1 VTSLAAQ
8 RDRAAEVASS
18 VGRAVLRKED
28 PPLLRGTAR
37 FVDDL
42 HGSDALEA
50 AVLRSPHA
58 HARIAGIDVR
68 EARAMAGVIDVL
80 TAADLPGGGPLI
92 PMRMYRR
99 PGMERFLQR
108 PLAREK
114 VRYVGEPIALVLATS
129 RYVAEDALEQIAVEY
144 EPLGAATDAVAALER
159 DAPLLHEDAGSN
171 LAAEFEIEHGDIEAA
186 FARAHAVVDAEIR
199 CGRHAA
205 VPIETRG
212 LYAELEPGG
221 ERLVVRGAAK
231 VVHVNRRILAT
242 LLDWPEDRIR
252 FVEPSVGGGFGARGE
267 FYPEDYLVPF
277 AAVRLG
283 RPVAWTEDREEH
295 LRSTNHSREQVDR
308 VAIALDEDCRFLA
321 LRAEIVMSTGAY
333 VRTHGSVVP
342 GMSAGMLPGPYVWPA
357 YRCIVRQVVTSKTPC
372 GTYRAPGRYEATLAR
387 ERVIDMAA
395 RRLGVDRV
403 ELRRRNLV
411 TPEQMPYANG
421 SQTDGHPVVYDSG
434 DYPRLLERGLESFGW
449 DEMRDWREAPPEDP
463 ARRRGVGLAFFVEKS
478 GIAQWEYARMEIDS
492 AGRPVIYTGAASLG
506 QGVETVLAQIGAD
519 ALGVPYE
526 AVIVR
531 HGDTD
536 EVPDGM
542 GSFGSRATSLGGAAV
557 AQAAGALR
565 ERILALASEELEVD
579 QADLLVTADG
589 VEVRGTPST
598 AMGFRDLLAAAAPAR
613 ALARSAE
620 PGLSDE
626 AYFRTEE
633 MSFPYGLHCAAV
645 EIDVKTGAIQIV
657 RYGVA
662 YDVGRAINPML
673 VEGQIT
679 GGFAQGLGGAFLE
692 ELAYDDAGQL
702 VAGSFMDYLLPT
714 ACEVPP
720 VKVLITEDAPTP
732 RTPLGAKGAGEGGT
746 TAAGAALAGAVSD
759 ALGVEVTRLPIK
771 PEWVVAAGRRDA

>member
-1 VTSLAAQ
+1 VTLAPQHEGLA
-8 RDRAAEVASS
+8 DVAST

-28 PPLLRGTAR
+28 PALLRGSAR

-42 HGSDALEA
+42 HGADALEA

-58 HARIAGIDVR
+58 HARIAAIDLSG
-68 EARAMAGVIDVL
+68 ARALPGVVDVL

-92 PMRMYRR
+92 PMRMFER

-108 PLAREK
+108 PLALDK
-114 VRYVGEPIALVLATS
+114 VRYAGEPIALVVATS
-129 RYVAEDALEQIAVEY
+129 RYVAEDALERIAVDY
-144 EPLGAATDAVAALER
+144 EPLPAVTDAVAALAA
-159 DAPLLHEDAGSN
+159 DAPVLHEDAGSN
-171 LAAEFEIEHGDIEAA
+171 LAAAFAIEHGDIDAA
-186 FARAHAVVDAEIR
+186 FAQAHAIVEAEIR

-212 LYAELEPGG
+212 LLAEVEPGG
-221 ERLVVRGAAK
+221 GRLVVRGAAK
-231 VVHVNRRILAT
+231 VVHVNRRILAR

-252 FVEPSVGGGFGARGE
+252 FVEPAVGGGFGARGE
-267 FYPEDYLVPF
+267 LYPEDYLVPF

-283 RPVAWTEDREEH
+283 QPVAWTEDREEH
-295 LRSTNHSREQVDR
+295 LRATNHSREQVDR
-308 VAIALDEDCRFLA
+308 VAIALDEDGRFLG
-321 LRAEIVMSTGAY
+321 LRADIVMSTGAY
-333 VRTHGSVVP
+333 IRTHGCVVP
-342 GMSAGMLPGPYVWPA
+342 GMSAGMLPGPYAWPA
-357 YRCIVRQVVTSKTPC
+357 YRCTVRQVVTTKTPC

-395 RRLGVDRV
+395 RRLGLDRV

-411 TPEQMPYANG
+411 GPEQMPYANG
-421 SQTDGHPVVYDSG
+421 SEVDGHPVVYDSG
-434 DYPRLLERGLESFGW
+434 DYPRLLERGLESFAW
-449 DEMRDWREAPPEDP
+449 EDMCEWRNAVPDDP
-463 ARRRGVGLAFFVEKS
+463 ARRRGLGLALFVEKS

-492 AGRPVIYTGAASLG
+492 GGRPVIYSGAASLG
-506 QGVETVLAQIGAD
+506 QGVETVLAQIGAE

-565 ERILALASEELEVD
+565 ERILALAGEELEVD
-579 QADLLVTADG
+579 PGDLVVTAHG
-589 VEVRGTPST
+589 VQVRGTPSHG
-598 AMGFRDLLAAAAPAR
+598 MGFGDLLAAAAPAR
-613 ALARSAE
+613 ALARGAE

-645 EIDVKTGAIQIV
+645 EVDVGTGAIEVV

-662 YDVGRAINPML
+662 YDVGRAINPAL
-673 VEGQIT
+673 VRGQLV

-692 ELAYDDAGQL
+692 ELAYDDTGQL

-714 ACEVPP
+714 ASEVPA
-720 VKVLITEDAPTP
+720 VRVLITEDAPTP

-759 ALGVEVTRLPIK
+759 ALGVEVTSLPIT
-771 PEWVVAAGRRDA
+771 PEWVVAAGRRGP

>member
-8 RDRAAEVASS
+8 HELAAEVASS

-28 PPLLRGTAR
+28 PELLRGGAR

-42 HGSDALEA
+42 HGADALEA

-58 HARIAGIDVR
+58 HARIGRIDATA
-68 EARAMAGVIDVL
+68 ARAMAGVIDVL
-80 TAADLPGGGPLI
+80 TAVDLPGGGPLI
-92 PMRMYRR
+92 PMRMYGR

-108 PLAREK
+108 PLAAEK
-114 VRYVGEPIALVLATS
+114 ARYVGEPIALVVATS
-129 RYVAEDALEQIAVEY
+129 RYVAEDALERIAVDY
-144 EPLGAATDAVAALER
+144 EPLAAVTDAVAALED
-159 DAPLLHEDAGSN
+159 DAPLLHDAAGSN
-171 LAAEFEIEHGDIEAA
+171 RAAEFEIEHGDVEAA
-186 FARAHAVVDAEIR
+186 FEGAHAVVEAEIR
-199 CGRHAA
+199 CGRHGA
-205 VPIETRG
+205 VPLETRG
-212 LYAELEPGG
+212 LYAEVEPGG

-231 VVHVNRRILAT
+231 VVHVNRRILAS
-242 LLDWPEDRIR
+242 LLGWPEERIR

-295 LRSTNHSREQVDR
+295 LRATNHSREQVDS
-308 VAIALDEDCRFLA
+308 VAIALDEDGRFLG

-357 YRCIVRQVVTSKTPC
+357 YRCSVRQVLTTKTPC

-395 RRLGVDRV
+395 RELGLDHV

-411 TPEQMPYANG
+411 APELMPYANG
-421 SQTDGHPVVYDSG
+421 SETDGHPVVYDSG
-434 DYPRLLERGLESFGW
+434 DYPALLARGLKSFGW
-449 DEMRDWREAPPEDP
+449 DEMREWRDTPPED
-463 ARRRGVGLAFFVEKS
+463 ASRRRGLGLAFFVEKS

-492 AGRPVIYTGAASLG
+492 AGRPVIYSGSASLG
-506 QGVETVLAQIGAD
+506 QGLETVLAQIGAQT
-519 ALGVPYE
+519 LGVPYE

-565 ERILALASEELEVD
+565 ERILALAADQLEVD
-579 QADLLVTADG
+579 AADLVMTAEG
-589 VEVRGTPST
+589 VEVKGSPSS
-598 AMGFRDLLAAAAPAR
+598 AMAFGDLLAAAAPAR
-613 ALARSAE
+613 ALARGAE
-620 PGLSDE
+620 PRLSDE
-626 AYFRTEE
+626 AYFRTEQ

-645 EIDVKTGAIQIV
+645 DVDVGTGAVDVV

-662 YDVGRAINPML
+662 YDVGLAINPML
-673 VEGQIT
+673 VEGQIA

-692 ELAYDDAGQL
+692 ELAYDEAGQL
-702 VAGSFMDYLLPT
+702 LAGSFMDYLLPT
-714 ACEVPP
+714 ASEVPE
-720 VKVLITEDAPTP
+720 VRVLITEDAPTP

-759 ALGVEVTRLPIK
+759 ALGVEVTSLPIK
-771 PEWVVAAGRRDA
+771 PEWVAAAGRRGT